1 MMSGRPCAK
10 VRQIKIK
17 GGTKMNLN
25 SNGTNAAIKA
35 HILSDEKM
43 REIGFTDHMPK
54 NWYYCKTIAR
64 DITFN
69 ITIPKDGSDIE
80 IITLDEN
87 FCQPYDY
94 QYMLKNNPHF
104 QFALQV
110 KERVEQIMSYL
121 QSVGVLSGHEYGDY
135 I

>member
-1 MMSGRPCAK
+1 
-10 VRQIKIK
+10 
-17 GGTKMNLN
+17 MNFN

-43 REIGFTDHMPK
+43 REIWFTDHMPK
-54 NWYYCKTIAR
+54 NWCYCKTIAR

-69 ITIPKDGSDIE
+69 ITIPKDGSDIV
-80 IITLDEN
+80 IITLDES

-94 QYMLKNNPHF
+94 QRILENDPQF
-104 QFALQV
+104 PFALQV
-110 KERVEQIMSYL
+110 KEKVEQIMSYL
-121 QSVGVLSGHEYGDY
+121 QSVEVLSGHKYGYY

>member
-1 MMSGRPCAK
+1 MDC
-10 VRQIKIK
+10 ILK
-17 GGTKMNLN
+17 GAINITDN
-25 SNGTNAAIKA
+25 S
-35 HILSDEKM
+35 L
-43 REIGFTDHMPK
+43 FV
-54 NWYYCKTIAR
+54 R
-64 DITFN
+64 DIMYSNNDN
-69 ITIPKDGSDIE
+69 IK

>member
-1 MMSGRPCAK
+1 
-10 VRQIKIK
+10 
-17 GGTKMNLN
+17 MNLN

-69 ITIPKDGSDIE
+69 LTIPKDGSDIE

-94 QYMLKNNPHF
+94 QYMLEKNPQF
-104 QFALQV
+104 PFALQV
-110 KERVEQIMSYL
+110 KERVEQIMSNL

>member
-1 MMSGRPCAK
+1 
-10 VRQIKIK
+10 
-17 GGTKMNLN
+17 MNLN
-25 SNGTNAAIKA
+25 SKGTNAAIKA

-43 REIGFTDHMPK
+43 REIGFTDYMPK
-54 NWYYCKTIAR
+54 NWHYCKTIAR

-69 ITIPKDGSDIE
+69 LTIPKDGSDIE

-94 QYMLKNNPHF
+94 QYMLEKTPSF
-104 QFALQV
+104 QFAFQV